1 MIAVEEKKRDKEE
14 YISIWNIGI
23 MIRTTNTTVTMHLVP
38 VVDAVDGVTVIFSGI
53 IAAIS
58 WIVRCI
64 VFVVVLFC

>member
-1 MIAVEEKKRDKEE
+1 
-14 YISIWNIGI
+14 